1 MSGLDRVV
9 MSAILGAASPTG
21 ASDQHEPCERE
32 RLRVMN
38 PRTFISKSSCL
49 QLACTLC
56 RALLPN
62 RLNVSG
68 AAQEEDV
75 EKLVL
80 VEQAGLF
87 PAKNLLADV
96 RPKFLE
102 DVIQHSGF
110 HLRSPIPGRLTQAAL
125 LRRIISVGQ
134 TRFQRIACH
143 FGPVEARASRICLGE
158 ECTGDR
164 VARAAEKTSL
174 PHGVIARILVRDC
187 WDNGLGEKNS
197 RYAVRESAPIIASVT
212 NDSVAQLWIGI

>member
-1 MSGLDRVV
+1 
-9 MSAILGAASPTG
+9 
-21 ASDQHEPCERE
+21 
-32 RLRVMN
+32 MN
-38 PRTFISKSSCL
+38 PRIFISTSPYL
-49 QLACTLC
+49 QLARALC
-56 RALLPN
+56 RTLLPN
-62 RLNVSG
+62 RRKASG

-80 VEQAGLF
+80 VEQAELF
-87 PAKNLLADV
+87 PAKNFPANV
-96 RPKFLE
+96 RPEFLE

-110 HLRSPIPGRLTQAAL
+110 HLRTPVPGRLTQAAL

-187 WDNGLGEKNS
+187 WDNAHVKKNS
-197 RYAVRESAPIIASVT
+197 PHDVRESALI
-212 NDSVAQLWIGI
+212 

>member
-1 MSGLDRVV
+1 MAGLYGAA
-9 MSAILGAASPTG
+9 MAAILKAASWTG
-21 ASDQHEPCERE
+21 AWDQHEPCERE
-32 RLRVMN
+32 RWRGMN

-102 DVIQHSGF
+102 
-110 HLRSPIPGRLTQAAL
+110 
-125 LRRIISVGQ
+125 
-134 TRFQRIACH
+134 
-143 FGPVEARASRICLGE
+143 
-158 ECTGDR
+158 
-164 VARAAEKTSL
+164 
-174 PHGVIARILVRDC
+174 
-187 WDNGLGEKNS
+187 
-197 RYAVRESAPIIASVT
+197 
-212 NDSVAQLWIGI
+212 